1 VAEEPEQRMLFDL
14 RGRRKRVIQV
24 IYVLLALIMVAS
36 LVVIGLPGG
45 ISPFSSGNPAVSDDA
60 AELSIERAENLE
72 TRLQAEPNN
81 ENLQKEIIRA
91 RIAAGGSLFERDEA
105 TGQILITDKATEQ
118 YELAAAGWENYL
130 KKHRDDADP
139 QLAQVVSQTLYSL
152 AEGSTV
158 AQFESN
164 IAAAAEAQEIV
175 AADAEQQAKTGD
187 GGPPVA
193 QYANL
198 ADLLYL
204 AQRPEDAKVA
214 ADKALALASKDE
226 RKQVQAQV
234 KASEQNG
241 KRVAKQLKAAK
252 KQAKQDGGK
261 SLQDPAGSLGTQD
274 ALGAGATTA
283 P

>member
-45 ISPFSSGNPAVSDDA
+45 ISPFNSGNNVVGEDA

-72 TRLQAEPNN
+72 TKLAADPNN
-81 ENLQKEIIRA
+81 ENLQKEIVRA
-91 RIAAGGSLFERDEA
+91 RIAAGGNYFERDET
-105 TGQILITDKATEQ
+105 TGALTITPQATEQ
-118 YELAAAGWENYL
+118 YELAATAWDKYL
-130 KKHRDDADP
+130 KQHGDNPDP
-139 QLAQVVSQTLYSL
+139 QLAQVVTGTLYQL

-164 IAAAAEAQEIV
+164 IAGAAEAQKIV
-175 AADAEQQAKTGD
+175 VEGAEEMAKKGE
-187 GGPPVA
+187 GAPPVA
-193 QYANL
+193 QLTNL

-204 AQRPEDAKVA
+204 AQDPDAAKA
-214 ADKALALASKDE
+214 AGDKALALADKTE
-226 RKQVQAQV
+226 RKQIKAQLD
-234 KASEQNG
+234 ASEQNG

-252 KQAKQDGGK
+252 KQAKKDGGK
-261 SLQDPAGSLGTQD
+261 SLQDPAGTLGTGD
-274 ALGAGATTA
+274 ALGTGAAA

>member
-1 VAEEPEQRMLFDL
+1 MAEEPEQRMLFDL

-45 ISPFSSGNPAVSDDA
+45 ISPFNSGNNVVGEDA

-72 TRLQAEPNN
+72 TKLAADPNN
-81 ENLQKEIIRA
+81 ENLQKEIVRA
-91 RIAAGGSLFERDEA
+91 RIAAGGNYFERDET
-105 TGQILITDKATEQ
+105 TGALTITPQATEQ
-118 YELAAAGWENYL
+118 YELAATAWDKYL
-130 KKHRDDADP
+130 KQHGDNPDP
-139 QLAQVVSQTLYSL
+139 QLAQVVTGTLYQL

-164 IAAAAEAQEIV
+164 IAGAAEAQKIV
-175 AADAEQQAKTGD
+175 VEGAEEMAKKGE
-187 GGPPVA
+187 GAPPVA
-193 QYANL
+193 QLTNL

-204 AQRPEDAKVA
+204 AQNPDAAKA
-214 ADKALALASKDE
+214 AGDKALALADKTE
-226 RKQVQAQV
+226 RKQIKAQLD
-234 KASEQNG
+234 ASEQNG

-252 KQAKQDGGK
+252 KQAKKDGGK
-261 SLQDPAGSLGTQD
+261 SLQDPAGTLGTGD
-274 ALGAGATTA
+274 ALGTGAAA

>member
-45 ISPFSSGNPAVSDDA
+45 ISPFNSGGGVVNDDA
-60 AELSIERAENLE
+60 AELSIERAENLQ
-72 TRLQAEPNN
+72 TKLNADPNN
-81 ENLQKEIIRA
+81 ENLQKELVRA
-91 RIAAGGSLFERDEA
+91 RIAAGGNFFERDEA
-105 TGQILITDKATEQ
+105 TGQLLITEKATEQ
-118 YELAAAGWENYL
+118 YELAATAWDQYL
-130 KKHRDDADP
+130 KKHGDNPDP
-139 QLAQVVSQTLYSL
+139 QLAQVVTGTLYQL

-164 IAAAAEAQEIV
+164 IAAAAAAQKIV
-175 AADAEQQAKTGD
+175 VEDAEQQAKKGE
-187 GGPPVA
+187 GAPPVA
-193 QYANL
+193 QLASL

-204 AQRPEDAKVA
+204 AQDPKAAKAA
-214 ADKALALASKDE
+214 ADRALALADEDE
-226 RKQVQAQV
+226 RKQVKAQL
-234 KASEQNG
+234 KSSEQTG
-241 KRVAKQLKAAK
+241 KQVAQQLKAAK

-274 ALGAGATTA
+274 ALGTGATA